1 MTNNSKMPDLMS
13 HLKYDNKNYLQL
25 MHQIN
30 NANANDV
37 IKLPNELIVINDLLI
52 KKPMKLIGGPDTI
65 LWIKNGSIRILFDQ
79 R

>member
-1 MTNNSKMPDLMS
+1 
-13 HLKYDNKNYLQL
+13 

-30 NANANDV
+30 NAQANEV
-37 IKLPNELIVINDLLI
+37 IKLSNELIVINDLLI

-65 LWIKNGSIRILFDQ
+65 LWIRNGSIRVLFDP